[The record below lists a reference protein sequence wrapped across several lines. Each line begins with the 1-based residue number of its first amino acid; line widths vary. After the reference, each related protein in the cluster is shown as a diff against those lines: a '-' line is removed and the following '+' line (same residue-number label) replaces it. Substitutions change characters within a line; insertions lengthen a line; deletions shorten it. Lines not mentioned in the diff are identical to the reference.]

1 MSTKGSMA
9 LRWTGVSFWALAK
22 PFQFLLCIFLGC
34 FAICSLP
41 KETTPGILGSQIFE
55 ETWKQVLMLRQNE
68 WHGVY
73 LFIHCHFVSVIVFVR
88 FSFDLLRFNVFC
100 FSYLASLI
108 SNTVEVIKI
117 KFCLSSIRKRI
128 MHFSFFFLPSK
139 WLTHLPWHSACIWEH
154 LFPSPPIIGRKWTL
168 WILQWIC
175 GKVSNSTMPKC

>member
-1 MSTKGSMA
+1 
-9 LRWTGVSFWALAK
+9 
-22 PFQFLLCIFLGC
+22 
-34 FAICSLP
+34 
-41 KETTPGILGSQIFE
+41 
-55 ETWKQVLMLRQNE
+55 MLRQNE

-128 MHFSFFFLPSK
+128 MHFSFFFFAEQMANTFTLA
-139 WLTHLPWHSACIWEH
+139 LCLHLRT
-154 LFPSPPIIGRKWTL
+154 PISFTSHNRKKMNTL
-168 WILQWIC
+168 
-175 GKVSNSTMPKC
+175 NSTVDLWKGF